1 MMTPAER
8 VARIQADL
16 LALSQTLP
24 SLCPED
30 SEHAPYSVSVG
41 MGEVRVHLP
50 FGAFMDAHMSGTVT
64 DVSTNES
71 HGSGKPVL
79 HYTGTAAS
87 TPEGTKVY
95 VVACEHLPDAPSP
108 DAPSPDA
115 LSPDERAP
123 ASG

>member
-1 MMTPAER
+1 MLTPAER
-8 VARIQADL
+8 LARIQADL
-16 LALSQTLP
+16 QALAQVLP

-30 SEHAPYSVSVG
+30 SGHFPFSVSVSTS
-41 MGEVRVHLP
+41 EVRVHLP

-64 DVSTNES
+64 DVSTTES

-95 VVACEHLPDAPSP
+95 VVACENLPVAPSP
-108 DAPSPDA
+108 DAPA
-115 LSPDERAP
+115 LTN